1 MWAAV
6 IFFWQTG
13 RRSIANVSNNFLP
26 PELAPALALDRRIAR
41 YCVAISALAQAAI
54 FTIPSVVAIFYTFSY
69 LGAVS
74 SAARPALLSLGVIC
88 LHAADRTEEVQ
99 SLFGA
104 MAALSS
110 VTHWIS
116 VCFFPCIH
124 GTVIDIAYL
133 PSDSQNCTACCT
145 NKQRRNFLR
154 EFLVLPLFAS

>member
-1 MWAAV
+1 MRAAI
-6 IFFWQTG
+6 IFFWQIG
-13 RRSIANVSNNFLP
+13 RRSIADVSNNFLP
-26 PELAPALALDRRIAR
+26 SELAPALALDRRIAR
-41 YCVAISALAQAAI
+41 YCTAIGALAQAAI
-54 FTIPSVVAIFYTFSY
+54 FTTPFVVAMFYAFSY

-116 VCFFPCIH
+116 VCFFRCIH
-124 GTVIDIAYL
+124 GTVIDIACL

-145 NKQRRNFLR
+145 NKQRKYFPR